1 MRKALRKM
9 MALALA
15 MVMVLSMSS
24 IVAFAAEGAPADAS
38 ISVSG
43 LETGDKVN
51 FYQVL
56 KFDETAKTTGGW
68 VNGTGFTLTDDQIQ
82 KILGI
87 GDYAEGKSKHD
98 QAGIDAAL
106 AATIAN
112 MAENTQA
119 KFADVQESSG
129 TATAATTEVGTAGLY
144 VGIVTPGKPDYLYN
158 PVFVG
163 ADYNSDNQ
171 SATHAAVTTLSYEP
185 ASLAKKE
192 DVTLTKELT
201 NVAQQAVNVGDDV
214 DFKITSKVPAYSTAY
229 QDPTY
234 VITDTMESGLVV
246 KDGFTPAVTVAGIT
260 LENTDYTVNVAN
272 DRLSFTVTMTPAGLA
287 KVAATGT
294 AQAITVEYKATVT
307 SVEDATVTEKTNEAT
322 VKFSNNPN
330 DSTKYSLLE
339 DKTRTYSFTIDGN
352 LLGKTGT
359 SYETDELI
367 KTGLNADGTPAFATK
382 KYHSGTTT
390 TDLSPLAGAKFAL
403 YKEEPAAADYASEDA
418 AKASSK
424 IYTNAVETDGI
435 ITSDPN
441 GRLKIEG
448 LDEGT
453 YYLREV
459 SAPTGFIAD
468 NRTFTITIDATYTE
482 IEAGQY
488 TNDDRIVV
496 KYDAYKVLSGYTVTV
511 NDGTNDTTSTY
522 NITNTGETDHKV
534 VDKATYTAATGE
546 NPDLAGDAVTPISNT
561 KGAELPSTGGIGTT
575 IFYLVGTILVLG
587 AGILLITRR
596 RMAAK

>member
-1 MRKALRKM
+1 